1 MADPVPAPPTPSDD
15 APAVIACG
23 GVDVAASIV
32 SMSARS
38 PDGDDAAYLRWHGLD
53 HLPEQYRLSGVCH
66 GSRWVS
72 TPACRAARLVSDAR
86 FDAMDHLVQYLVCN
100 PLDATL
106 DGFFSLGRALH
117 DAGRM
122 PLRLPSVELGGYRF
136 VEAIA
141 APRALVGAA
150 VLPWRPNRGIELL
163 VEQGVSPEPLR
174 DLVDVEGVAGVW
186 SYEGTVSMHARLAPT
201 GGLHLHVLYVD
212 EDPVTVADRLR
223 GPLARRWADQAL
235 TPLLA
240 APMVTVVPFAWDRAL
255 P

>member
-1 MADPVPAPPTPSDD
+1 VVDRALAAPTPSDES
-15 APAVIACG
+15 PVVTLG
-23 GVDVAASIV
+23 GIDVVASIV

-38 PDGDDAAYLRWHGLD
+38 PGGDDADYLRWHGSD
-53 HLPEQYRLSGVCH
+53 HLPEQYRLVGLRH
-66 GSRWVS
+66 GCRWVS
-72 TPACRAARLVSDAR
+72 TPDCREARLASDDR
-86 FDAMDHLVQYLVCN
+86 FDAMDHLVQYLLAE

-106 DGFFSLGRALH
+106 GEFFSLGQALH
-117 DAGRM
+117 EAGRM
-122 PLRLPSVELGGYRF
+122 PSRLPSVELGGYRF

-163 VEQGVSPEPLR
+163 VEQGVSPEPLL

-186 SYEGTVSMHARLAPT
+186 SYEGTVGLDPRLAAT
-201 GGLHLHVLYVD
+201 GGLHLHIVYID
-212 EDPVTVADRLR
+212 EDPVAVADRLWP
-223 GPLARRWADQAL
+223 PLARRWAHDSVS
-235 TPLLA
+235 PLLA